1 MTDVY
6 GTLAWWAHDAD
17 ELICLECFPRVK
29 DDYEESLMKINE
41 EDFCK
46 IFNDEDWDC
55 GACFETF
62 VITKDRLL
70 EKQNRG

>member
-29 DDYEESLMKINE
+29 DDYEESLMKI
-41 EDFCK
+41 FMPRMVVLR
-46 IFNDEDWDC
+46 F
-55 GACFETF
+55 
-62 VITKDRLL
+62 
-70 EKQNRG
+70 